1 MSTVPH
7 HSTHASSLA
16 ALLANGRSRT
26 DAATLLGIT
35 PSAVT
40 QLAESPAVQQKI
52 EQQLNRSSE
61 LDTKYDDIENQLL
74 DQLKRTAA
82 ALMRPVEIARTLQ
95 IINGAK
101 RRGVAATA
109 LEQPK
114 QIVQLNLPPTIQNRF
129 VVNSSNQ
136 VVSVGAQDLVTI
148 QSNNVK
154 KLLESHHAPPAL
166 PAIEEEDEFGFT
178 SPATLPTGSEG

>member
-7 HSTHASSLA
+7 HSTNAASLA
-16 ALLANGRSRT
+16 TLLASGRSRT
-26 DAATLLGIT
+26 DAASILGIT

-40 QLAESPAVQQKI
+40 QLAATPSVQQKI
-52 EQQLNRSSE
+52 EQQLDRSSA
-61 LDTKYDDIENQLL
+61 LDSKYDDIEDQLL
-74 DQLKRTAA
+74 EQLKRTAS
-82 ALMRPVEIARTLQ
+82 ALMRPMEIARTLQ

-101 RRGVAATA
+101 RRGVVATA
-109 LEQPK
+109 LDQPK
-114 QIVQLNLPPTIQNRF
+114 QVVQLSLPPTIQNRF

-136 VVSVGAQDLVTI
+136 VVQVGAQDLVTI

-166 PAIEEEDEFGFT
+166 PTIEEEDEFGFT
-178 SPATLPTGSEG
+178 SPATLPASSEK